1 MRFAY
6 SRIALLP
13 RIETAPSKPDV
24 KELGLLA
31 KGTELII
38 DLTSGRERENEGRG
52 DERDV
57 EVAVSITA
65 MEQ

>member
-1 MRFAY
+1 M
-6 SRIALLP
+6 
-13 RIETAPSKPDV
+13 

-38 DLTSGRERENEGRG
+38 YLTSARERENEGRG

-57 EVAVSITA
+57 EVAVSVTA